1 MYININEPK
10 NEISPDAVKVWRM
23 SNTIGHIIALV
34 IVAILF
40 ICANLFDWYDW
51 ISIVLYCLGGLA
63 ILSGIY
69 SILIEPIYLQ
79 RTWRYEIDQEFIQL
93 KHGRWNQQHI
103 LIPMEKVEYVRT
115 EQGPIMR
122 RHKLYNIEVGTSTSN
137 HVIPAIPAEEAHLLK
152 AQIATFAK
160 IKDPENGEGE
170 KEHATN
176 N

>member
-10 NEISPDAVKVWRM
+10 RKISPDAVKVWRM

-34 IVAILF
+34 IIVILF
-40 ICANLFDWYDW
+40 ICSERFDWSSW
-51 ISIVLYCLGGLA
+51 VSIVLYCLGGLA

-69 SILIEPIYLQ
+69 SILIEPVYLQ

-103 LIPMEKVEYVRT
+103 LIPMEKVEFVRT

-122 RHKLYNIEVGTSTSN
+122 RHKLYNIEVGTTTSN

-160 IKDPENGEGE
+160 IKEPGNGEGE
-170 KEHATN
+170 KKHAAN

>member
-1 MYININEPK
+1 LYININEPK
-10 NEISPDAVKVWRM
+10 REISSDAVKVWRM

-34 IVAILF
+34 IIAILF
-40 ICANLFDWYDW
+40 ICSERFEWYSW
-51 ISIVLYCLGGLA
+51 VSIVLYCLGGLA
-63 ILSGIY
+63 MLSGIY
-69 SILIEPIYLQ
+69 SILIEPVYLQ

-122 RHKLYNIEVGTSTSN
+122 RHMLYNIEVGTTTSN

-152 AQIATFAK
+152 AQIAVFAK
-160 IKDPENGEGE
+160 IKDQENGEGE
-170 KEHATN
+170 KEHASN